1 MQQIQLS
8 LNARTFF
15 ISRFEI
21 RQRNGIQY
29 FVKFEM
35 STHDG
40 SYSEDAYCAVPN
52 NVGVELTPQLLA
64 RPLNPTAN
72 PPQTLLLGPSYMS
85 PPSQSQ
91 QQQHQFQQHCNEY
104 FYNFYAS
111 QPGQP
116 EAYSVLPVGHG
127 NFLKVYHCQENEANV
142 LYHGQ
147 SPQQAPPSQYQQQSP
162 PSQYQQPQQTFHMHQ
177 PQAQPTTT
185 QYFNSYELFSSNTL
199 MPTPDNQPT
208 LSRSDIKTETLQV
221 TQQAPIFML
230 KNHEEPI
237 RQQGENTSSTNMIN
251 NLVHNWSPKVTGA
264 PIQQLSMQSQ
274 NLLLDSETCN
284 TAREPE
290 ITNVGSVQSMSS
302 DAVVDKESMQ
312 FLISSV
318 PIQSQ
323 STLGLPAIPVP
334 LIDTLTNENQNNSK
348 EALTPTPTS
357 SVTMSPT
364 STTNTNAPEVKKRI
378 VAEVKPMRM
387 SYSDVLSKVNNQQS
401 DTTQLHHNKRQS
413 QTGRSG
419 KTTSERKAENIKI
432 SMDNAQ
438 GNVGLTRR
446 QISCEDE
453 AVGRSSKKSPTHE
466 NKENL
471 QQFPNGGESKN
482 TKRANQSNITISA
495 NSASNTISANNNTQS
510 KVVQKG
516 NQKINISETSINTTG
531 GNKSNNVNNKKR
543 TNHRRSEIDSN
554 KTELNSQKDLK
565 SNSFNFD
572 KDFNVY
578 YNVTAKN
585 NENGERASRSNNNG
599 FVTGSNNSNS
609 FTANSRK
616 SNKSTSSFYSNSNT
630 SSLTANQSRTRY
642 SNANANSSYSYSS
655 KRSRNTNSS
664 YNNSPAGSTNRNYEL
679 AKKFLCAWLEYTVK
693 ILTWL
698 FYLIYDIVVL
708 GCSVAYDRL
717 VHACECGF
725 VYAQQLRRDFK
736 QNSNKPSIWLKN
748 YWRRFDGRFQKNS
761 QWAFWRRFY
770 QKKPP
775 EITTESMKSG
785 RLPQTGEEAMY
796 SLLNCKGK
804 DAYSILGVPP
814 DCSQEQIRKH
824 YKKIAVLVHPDKNK
838 QAGAEEAFKVLQRAF
853 ELIGEPEKRLAYD
866 QSLAEAL
873 HAEKAWTELHD
884 LLSQLQTKISE
895 AANTIRCSTCGLRHP
910 RRITERPHYAAREC
924 ASCKIRHSAREGDIW
939 AETSM
944 LGLRWRYLAL
954 MEGKV
959 YDITEWANCQKGAL
973 SHLEPNSHIVQ
984 FRIVRGAQQQQPA
997 TNLPLHQNPQQPYTQ
1012 QPGTHHDRNGSGKF
1026 KRNVPTSESSLHEF
1040 LDNLY
1045 SGQHPNPGNS
1055 ASVYSNAS
1063 RRRTR
1068 RN

>member
-1 MQQIQLS
+1 
-8 LNARTFF
+8 
-15 ISRFEI
+15 
-21 RQRNGIQY
+21 
-29 FVKFEM
+29 M

-40 SYSEDAYCAVPN
+40 SYSEEAYCSVPST
-52 NVGVELTPQLLA
+52 VGVEMTSQLLA
-64 RPLNPTAN
+64 QRMNQAAAQ
-72 PPQTLLLGPSYMS
+72 PQTLLMGPPYMS
-85 PPSQSQ
+85 PASQTQ
-91 QQQHQFQQHCNEY
+91 QQQHQFQHYNEY
-104 FYNFYAS
+104 YYNLYSS

-116 EAYSVLPVGHG
+116 ETYSVLPVGHG
-127 NFLKVYHCQENEANV
+127 NFLKVYHCQENAANAALANEANA

-147 SPQQAPPSQYQQQSP
+147 SPQQAPQSQYQQQAP
-162 PSQYQQPQQTFHMHQ
+162 PSQYQQPQPAFHIHQ
-177 PQAQPTTT
+177 SQAQPPTP

-208 LSRSDIKTETLQV
+208 LNRPDIKTGTLQV
-221 TQQAPIFML
+221 TQHTPIFMVN
-230 KNHEEPI
+230 NHEEPI
-237 RQQGENTSSTNMIN
+237 CQQGANTASANMIIN

-264 PIQQLSMQSQ
+264 PIQQLPMQSQ
-274 NLLLDSETCN
+274 NALNSETYN
-284 TAREPE
+284 TAIEQE
-290 ITNVGSVQSMSS
+290 ITSIGSDQIMSNNNP
-302 DAVVDKESMQ
+302 DVVEESIQ
-312 FLISSV
+312 FSISSTA
-318 PIQSQ
+318 IQSQ
-323 STLGLPAIPVP
+323 STPVSGTVP
-334 LIDTLTNENQNNSK
+334 ETDTMDNEIRCNSK
-348 EALTPTPTS
+348 EALTPTSTI
-357 SVTMSPT
+357 SVSISPT
-364 STTNTNAPEVKKRI
+364 NLIAPEVKKRI

-387 SYSDVLSKVNNQQS
+387 SYSDVLSKVNNQS
-401 DTTQLHHNKRQS
+401 DATQLHYNYRQS
-413 QTGRSG
+413 QAGRCG
-419 KTTSERKAENIKI
+419 KNITSDRKGGDMKN
-432 SMDNAQ
+432 SMDNSS

-446 QISCEDE
+446 QISFEDE
-453 AVGRSSKKSPTHE
+453 TGGRSSKKSPTHE

-471 QQFPNGGESKN
+471 QQFQNGGVSKN
-482 TKRANQSNITISA
+482 TKRINQSSITVSA
-495 NSASNTISANNNTQS
+495 NSISNNISSNNNTQN
-510 KVVQKG
+510 KVGQKG
-516 NQKINISETSINTTG
+516 NQKINISETSVNPTG
-531 GNKSNNVNNKKR
+531 FNKSNNNINKKR
-543 TNHRRSEIDSN
+543 NNHRRNEIESN
-554 KTELNSQKDLK
+554 KIEMNSNKNPK
-565 SNSFNFD
+565 SNSFNGD
-572 KDFNVY
+572 KDFNGY

-585 NENGERASRSNNNG
+585 NENGERASRPNNNSFG
-599 FVTGSNNSNS
+599 SGSNQSNS
-609 FTANSRK
+609 STANIRK
-616 SNKSTSSFYSNSNT
+616 SNKSSFYNNSNT
-630 SSLTANQSRTRY
+630 SPFNVNQSRTRY
-642 SNANANSSYSYSS
+642 ANANSNSSYSYSS

-664 YNNSPAGSTNRNYEL
+664 YNNSSAGSTNRNYEL
-679 AKKFLCAWLEYTVK
+679 AKKFLYTWLEYTIK

-717 VHACECGF
+717 VHAGECCF
-725 VYAQQLRRDFK
+725 LYAQQLRKDFK
-736 QNSNKPSIWLKN
+736 QNSNKPNIWLKS
-748 YWRRFDGRFQKNS
+748 YWRRFDARFQKNS
-761 QWAFWRRFY
+761 QWAFWRSFC

-775 EITTESMKSG
+775 EITKESMKSG

-884 LLSQLQTKISE
+884 LLSQLQTKITE

-939 AETSM
+939 AETSL

-973 SHLEPNSHIVQ
+973 SHLEPNSHMVQ
-984 FRIVRGAQQQQPA
+984 YRIVRGAQQQQQQQQQPT
-997 TNLPLHQNPQQPYTQ
+997 TNSPNHQTPQQPYSQ
-1012 QPGTHHDRNGSGKF
+1012 QPGPHNDRNGSGKF
-1026 KRNVPTSESSLHEF
+1026 KRNIPTSEASLHEF
-1040 LDNLY
+1040 LDSLY

-1055 ASVYSNAS
+1055 ATYSNAS

>member
-1 MQQIQLS
+1 
-8 LNARTFF
+8 
-15 ISRFEI
+15 
-21 RQRNGIQY
+21 
-29 FVKFEM
+29 M

-40 SYSEDAYCAVPN
+40 SFSEDAYCSVPPS
-52 NVGVELTPQLLA
+52 VGVDMTQQLLA
-64 RPLNPTAN
+64 QHVNPAAA
-72 PPQTLLLGPSYMS
+72 PPQTLLMGHPYMS
-85 PPSQSQ
+85 PPTQPR
-91 QQQHQFQQHCNEY
+91 QQQHQHQVQQQYNEY
-104 FYNFYAS
+104 IYNLYAS

-116 EAYSVLPVGHG
+116 ETYSVLPVGHG
-127 NFLKVYHCQENEANV
+127 NFLKVYHCQENAANAALTNEANG

-147 SPQQAPPSQYQQQSP
+147 SPQQAPPSQYP
-162 PSQYQQPQQTFHMHQ
+162 QPHQAFQMHQ
-177 PQAQPTTT
+177 PQPQPPPP
-185 QYFNSYELFSSNTL
+185 QLFNSYELFSSNTL

-208 LSRSDIKTETLQV
+208 LSRSDIKTGTLQV
-221 TQQAPIFML
+221 TQQAPIFMMN
-230 KNHEEPI
+230 NHEEAMC
-237 RQQGENTSSTNMIN
+237 QQGVNTTSTNMIIN

-264 PIQQLSMQSQ
+264 PIQQLPMQSP
-274 NLLLDSETCN
+274 NVLHNSDICSTAIETEINNGGNIHNVSGDS
-284 TAREPE
+284 
-290 ITNVGSVQSMSS
+290 
-302 DAVVDKESMQ
+302 DVVEESIQ
-312 FLISSV
+312 FPISPV
-318 PIQSQ
+318 PIQTHPTPVLSPNSQ
-323 STLGLPAIPVP
+323 SPISS
-334 LIDTLTNENQNNSK
+334 NENQTNSK
-348 EALTPTPTS
+348 EALTPTSTS
-357 SVTMSPT
+357 SVSMSPT
-364 STTNTNAPEVKKRI
+364 STTNVTAPEVKKRI

-387 SYSDVLSKVNNQQS
+387 SYSDVLSKVNSQQS
-401 DTTQLHHNKRQS
+401 ETIQLNHNNKQS
-413 QTGRSG
+413 QAGRSG
-419 KTTSERKAENIKI
+419 KTIASERKGDNIKNC
-432 SMDNAQ
+432 MENAQ

-446 QISCEDE
+446 QISFEDE
-453 AVGRSSKKSPTHE
+453 AAGRVSKKSPTHE

-471 QQFPNGGESKN
+471 QQFPNGGVSKN
-482 TKRANQSNITISA
+482 TKRSSQSNITVSSNSTSNNIS
-495 NSASNTISANNNTQS
+495 INNNTQS
-510 KVVQKG
+510 KIGQKV
-516 NQKINISETSINTTG
+516 NQKLNISETGINPTG
-531 GNKSNNVNNKKR
+531 GNKSNNNLSNKKR
-543 TNHRRSEIDSN
+543 TNRRNEVDSN
-554 KTELNSQKDLK
+554 KTEINSQKNLK
-565 SNSFNFD
+565 SNSFNGD

-585 NENGERASRSNNNG
+585 NESGERVSRSNNNG
-599 FVTGSNNSNS
+599 YVAGSNNANS
-609 FTANSRK
+609 ATANARK
-616 SNKSTSSFYSNSNT
+616 PNKSSSFYGNSNT
-630 SSLTANQSRTRY
+630 SSYTTNQSRTRY
-642 SNANANSSYSYSS
+642 GNANSNSSYSYSS
-655 KRSRNTNSS
+655 KRNRNTNSS
-664 YNNSPAGSTNRNYEL
+664 YNASAVSTNKNYEL
-679 AKKFLCAWLEYTVK
+679 AKKFLCAWLEYTIK

-698 FYLIYDIVVL
+698 FYLVYDIVVL

-717 VHACECGF
+717 VHVCECSF
-725 VYAQQLRRDFK
+725 VYMQQLRKDFK
-736 QNSNKPSIWLKN
+736 QNSNKPSIWLKS
-748 YWRRFDGRFQKNS
+748 YWKRFDARFQKNS
-761 QWAFWRRFY
+761 QWALWRRFY

-775 EITTESMKSG
+775 EASAESMKSG

-884 LLSQLQTKISE
+884 LLSQLQTKITE

-973 SHLEPNSHIVQ
+973 SHLEPNSHMVQ
-984 FRIVRGAQQQQPA
+984 YRIVRGAQQQQQQQQQQQP
-997 TNLPLHQNPQQPYTQ
+997 TTHSPHHQNPQQPYSQ
-1012 QPGTHHDRNGSGKF
+1012 QPGTHHERNGNGKF
-1026 KRNVPTSESSLHEF
+1026 KRNIPTSEASLHEF

-1055 ASVYSNAS
+1055 ASTYSNPS